1 MATLYKIRNN
11 IIYDLIAELS
21 GARFRARVSIYDW
34 HGRGSGGGWAGG
46 LEKRSKYAAAKSTI
60 RKIAELRER
69 YVRLA
74 IPEDSLV
81 HRPPHSGYAPTFNP
95 PTYSPPRPCE
105 RGGGGGGGGGEGGVA
120 GSLAS
125 EGYRRNCARRT
136 STTLR
141 KQKSSTTG
149 EGDGLRKSSGSGSG
163 SGGVLRPTFWWK
175 EQQEQEQEQE
185 QEQDGGKPYIAE
197 AAKSSSS
204 SSSSSS
210 SCS

>member
-95 PTYSPPRPCE
+95 PTYSPPRPCVRPPLRISVVILPFFRSRTRLANLNCNLVSKLE
-105 RGGGGGGGGGEGGVA
+105 RS
-120 GSLAS
+120 SLIIVQACVPIFPSPSFLFCFYALTQSFCAAS
-125 EGYRRNCARRT
+125 RSVVHYVRYGAPPR
-136 STTLR
+136 L
-141 KQKSSTTG
+141 
-149 EGDGLRKSSGSGSG
+149 
-163 SGGVLRPTFWWK
+163 
-175 EQQEQEQEQE
+175 
-185 QEQDGGKPYIAE
+185 
-197 AAKSSSS
+197 
-204 SSSSSS
+204 
-210 SCS
+210 